1 MRFSLFS
8 ACFISIAAL
17 CAPASADGG
26 MAKPNLVLKQ
36 IVEGLPGSAKSEVK
50 ILTATFKP
58 GDKTVSHTHDF
69 PVSVYVVEGAFTL
82 ELKGQPQKTIE
93 AGEAMIEPPNTQMTG
108 YNLSSTDETKVVIFY
123 VSGPEAPFL
132 KPVK

>member
-1 MRFSLFS
+1 MRLSLLS
-8 ACFISIAAL
+8 AGLISLVAFCTPAL
-17 CAPASADGG
+17 ADGG
-26 MAKPNLVLKQ
+26 LAKPNLVLKQ
-36 IVEGLPGSAKSEVK
+36 IVEGLPGDAKSEVK

-82 ELKGQPQKTIE
+82 ELKGQPQKTIK

-108 YNLSSTDETKVVIFY
+108 YNPSSTDETKVVIFY